1 MNWRI
6 KYKVIAI
13 DQDIVKLKHEIFN
26 HISTMRIRI
35 NLREYYI
42 YLIKIGNKLLYFNSI
57 IILTENY
64 FYIFTECYFY
74 FI

>member
-1 MNWRI
+1 MDWRI
-6 KYKVIAI
+6 QYKVIAI

-26 HISTMRIRI
+26 HISTMRIQI